1 MTEWGLPSLKFLF
14 SVSKLSQ
21 IQISLLMWPRNALGL
36 CDKFVDYDKDQKK
49 SKNVWDWWKQVS
61 RGTCQTFFNH
71 HYLMVENL
79 QHHDSLS
86 PLPGQKAKTQI
97 RCDRQ
102 IAARCGCFGKQDRLC
117 LSDEKCSGGRQTG
130 LWDSEGRDRERA
142 RRGRRRTVQNENE
155 TAKCWTV

>member
-1 MTEWGLPSLKFLF
+1 MRAAIFKISVFCIQTQPDSNFSPYVTQKCSGSLWQICGLWQRPKK
-14 SVSKLSQ
+14 VQ
-21 IQISLLMWPRNALGL
+21 ECLGL
-36 CDKFVDYDKDQKK
+36 VETGQQGNLPD
-49 SKNVWDWWKQVS
+49 
-61 RGTCQTFFNH
+61 FFNH